1 MAIDEAKIKEFEA
14 LSFEEGMMRLEE
26 IVRNMEGGKVS
37 LEQMIGNFEEGSA
50 LAAVCHKKL
59 NSLKR
64 KIDVLQ
70 KNPAGGTMWKN
81 MDVPESGTPAENEAL
96 S

>member
-1 MAIDEAKIKEFEA
+1 MALAEEKIREFEN
-14 LSFEEGMMRLEE
+14 LTFEECMMRLDQ
-26 IVRNMEGGKVS
+26 IVKNMESGNVP

-50 LAAVCHKKL
+50 LANICHQKL

-70 KNPAGGTMWKN
+70 KNPEGGTMWKN
-81 MDVPESGTPAENEAL
+81 MEAPE
-96 S
+96 

>member
-1 MAIDEAKIKEFEA
+1 
-14 LSFEEGMMRLEE
+14 
-26 IVRNMEGGKVS
+26 
-37 LEQMIGNFEEGSA
+37 MIGNFEEGSA

>member
-1 MAIDEAKIKEFEA
+1 MVNKELFMALEMLEKKAKIYKKRGN
-14 LSFEEGMMRLEE
+14 EGL
-26 IVRNMEGGKVS
+26 IA
-37 LEQMIGNFEEGSA
+37 EQ
-50 LAAVCHKKL
+50 
-59 NSLKR
+59 KR

-81 MDVPESGTPAENEAL
+81 RDVPESGTPAENEAL